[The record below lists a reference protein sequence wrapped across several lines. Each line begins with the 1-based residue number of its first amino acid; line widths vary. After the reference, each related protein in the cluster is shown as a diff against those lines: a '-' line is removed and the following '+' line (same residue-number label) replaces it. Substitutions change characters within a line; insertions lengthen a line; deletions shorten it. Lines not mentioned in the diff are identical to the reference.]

1 MNVLPGSPHPL
12 GATFDGRGVNF
23 AIYSET
29 ATRVELCLF
38 DEHAREARYTLRQC
52 TAFVW
57 HGYIA
62 DVRPGQRYGYRVYGP
77 YDPKHGL
84 RFNPEVVL
92 LDPYAKALASP
103 ENWELGCFAYELGSP
118 EGDLRISRKPAL
130 GAPRGVVIDTDFDWE
145 DDELPRTPLHKTVIY
160 EAHVRGL
167 TMRHP
172 DVPPSLRGTYA
183 GIAHP
188 SVVKYLQELGITAI
202 ELMPIHAFTDD
213 KHLLDRNLRNYWGYN
228 SIGFFAP
235 DVRYRSGRTI
245 GSEVTEFKQ
254 MVKTLHRARIEVI
267 VDVVYNHTA
276 EGNHLGPTFSLKGID
291 NPTYYRLVADDARHY
306 FDYTG
311 TGNTLNVRHP
321 QVLALIMD
329 SLRYWAEEMHVDG
342 FRFDL
347 AAALARQLHDV
358 DQLSSFFTLI
368 HDSPTLRDAKMIAE
382 PWDVG
387 EGGYQVGNF
396 PVRWAEWN
404 GRYRDTMRA
413 FWKGDG
419 GQAAELGFRLT
430 GSGDLYAMSG
440 RKPSASINFITAHD
454 GFTLNDLVSYNHKH
468 NEANG
473 EDNRDGTNDNRSW
486 NCGAEGPTNDREV
499 LDLRRRQRR
508 NLLATLLLSQGTPML
523 LAGDEFA
530 RTQGGNNNA
539 YCQDN
544 EVGWV
549 DWQWDDEQ
557 RRLYEFTRRVLSL
570 RRQHPALHRSK
581 FFQGRP
587 IQNAD
592 LSDLAWFRHDGRPMS
607 SVDWSN
613 PSTRSLIMFLAGRG
627 IDDVDDDGRP
637 IVDDDL
643 LLAINASHL
652 DLPLT
657 LPLVQSVEQWQLLL
671 DTNEDGR
678 EARFRAGATLKLRAR
693 SLMLFGSPSRV
704 LRRGGA
710 LHTLGATYRMQL
722 HGGFGFRAAAARV
735 DYLQRLGVTDLYVS
749 PIFVAARGSPHGY
762 DVVDHERLNP
772 ELGGEADFEQL
783 SRELRR
789 RKMGLCVDWVP
800 NYMGNAPGENPWW
813 EDVLENGQ
821 SSVHALAFDIDWAPL
836 KDELRDTV
844 LLPVLP
850 DQYGRVLER
859 GELRVE
865 LDGGRFFV
873 RHGEMRFPLGP
884 KSLLE
889 LVERAASST
898 GLPDNAPH
906 QQELESLR
914 ASLYHLPDRL
924 SSTEY
929 ARKERHREKE
939 VFKRRL
945 DRLLG
950 ESPRVSAAFD
960 AALEQLNGVL
970 GDDASFD
977 ALDRLLGQQSYR
989 LASWRVASQE
999 INYRRF
1005 FDTNSLVALRMEEP
1019 LVFERAH
1026 RKLFQMM
1033 AKHAIQALRLDHTD
1047 GLYDPLAYF
1056 ETLQRQFKATMLL
1069 DHSATPDDAAR
1080 PLPILVEKILGAFEK
1095 LPASWP
1101 VDGTT
1106 GYEFAASAIGVGVDR
1121 DAEAALTEL
1130 YREFTNDTR
1139 SFEAHVYESRIRIL
1153 LDSLASEVNML
1164 ARRLER
1170 IAASH
1175 RQYRDFTLVS
1185 LTRALIEIIACFP
1198 VYRTYLRAGSPPTE
1212 EDARQIQVAVERAR
1226 RRTSPTLDTSI
1237 FDFIQETL
1245 LSIGV
1250 NAGSDHA
1257 DSERFAL
1264 RFQQLTGPVMA
1275 KSVEDTAFYR
1285 YHRLIALNEVGVD
1298 PAAFGVS
1305 LERFHAQYAE
1315 RLRSWPLSM
1324 VTTSTHATKRGEDA
1338 AALLVLLTEMPD
1350 EWRAAVFEWSALAD
1364 AHRSHDGDAPAP
1376 SRRDEYMYY
1385 QALIG
1390 AWPFGWDGEAGRPE
1404 FIARMR
1410 AFMRKATRE
1419 AKEQTSWAAP
1429 DAAYDESV
1437 ERFVTGTL
1445 DDAGLRSKIA
1455 AFCGRLGPHGATNA
1469 IARVLLR
1476 SCSPGV
1482 PDTYQG
1488 SELWNQSLAEP
1499 DNRGPVDYECR
1510 CALLDEIEQASD
1522 RQALI
1527 ARLLERWPDGALK
1540 LFVTHVA
1547 LTARSERRD
1556 VFVHGDHAPLPAGEH
1571 LIAFIRTTAQ
1581 SSVIICV
1588 PRFPWRL
1595 TRGERPWP
1603 LGDVWGDQT
1612 LLVPAGRYTDAF
1624 TRREF
1629 QTHGTLRLKELFATF
1644 PLALLTVN
1652 NGAPD
1657 TSDSA

>member
-23 AIYSET
+23 ALYSET
-29 ATRVELCLF
+29 ATKVELCLF
-38 DEHAREARYTLRQC
+38 DEQAREARLTLRQC

-57 HGYIA
+57 HGYVA
-62 DVRPGQRYGYRVYGP
+62 GVRPGQRYGYRVHGP
-77 YDPKHGL
+77 YDPQSGL
-84 RFNPEVVL
+84 RFNSEVVL
-92 LDPYAKALASP
+92 LDPYAKAVAAP
-103 ENWELGCFAYELGSP
+103 ERWDLGCFAYELGTP
-118 EGDLRISRKPAL
+118 DADLRISKNPAL
-130 GAPRGVVIDTDFDWE
+130 GAPRGVVIDTEFDWE

-172 DVPPSLRGTYA
+172 EVPAPLRGTYA
-183 GIAHP
+183 GLAHP
-188 SVVKYLQELGITAI
+188 VIVKYLQDLGVTAI
-202 ELMPIHAFTDD
+202 ELMPIHAFIDD
-213 KHLLDRNLRNYWGYN
+213 KHLLDQGRRNYWGYN

-235 DVRYRSGRTI
+235 DVRYRSGRQI

-254 MVKTLHRARIEVI
+254 MVKTLHRANIEVI

-291 NPTYYRLVADDARHY
+291 NPTYYRLVAEDPRHY

-329 SLRYWAEEMHVDG
+329 SLRYWAEEMHIDG

-368 HDSPTLRDAKMIAE
+368 HDSPTLRDVKMIAE

-419 GQAAELGFRLT
+419 GHAAELGFRLT

-473 EDNRDGTNDNRSW
+473 ENNRDGTNDNRSW
-486 NCGAEGPTNDREV
+486 NGGVEGPTDDAEV

-523 LAGDEFA
+523 LAGDEFG
-530 RTQGGNNNA
+530 RTQHGNNNA

-544 EVGWV
+544 ELSWL
-549 DWQWDDEQ
+549 DWNLNQDQLE
-557 RRLYEFTRRVLSL
+557 LFEFTRRVLSL

-592 LSDLAWFRHDGRPMS
+592 LSDLAWFRHDGKPMS
-607 SVDWSN
+607 NEDWNN

-627 IDDVDDDGRP
+627 IDDVDDGGRP

-657 LPLVQSVEQWQLLL
+657 LPLVQSVEEWQLLL
-671 DTNEDGR
+671 DTNDDHR
-678 EARFRAGATLKLRAR
+678 EARLPAGARLLLRAR
-693 SLMLFGSPSRV
+693 SLMLFGSPSRA

-710 LHTLGATYRMQL
+710 LHTLGVTYRMQL
-722 HGGFGFRAAAARV
+722 HPDFGFRAAADQI
-735 DYLQRLGVTDLYVS
+735 DYLHALGITDLYLS
-749 PIFVAARGSPHGY
+749 PIFMAARGSRHGY
-762 DVVDHERLNP
+762 DVVNHERLNP
-772 ELGGEADFEQL
+772 ELGSEADFEAL
-783 SRELRR
+783 SGRLRQHR
-789 RKMGLCVDWVP
+789 MGLCIDWVP
-800 NYMGNAPGENPWW
+800 NHMGNAPGQNPWW

-821 SSVHALAFDIDWAPL
+821 SSVHALAFDIDWSPL
-836 KDELRDTV
+836 KDELKDTV

-865 LDGGRFFV
+865 LEAGRFFV
-873 RHGEMRFPLGP
+873 RHGDDRFPIGP

-889 LVERAASST
+889 LVEGAAATT
-898 GLPDNAPH
+898 GLPENDPQ
-906 QQELESLR
+906 QQELESVL
-914 ASLYHLPDRL
+914 ASLAHLPDRR
-924 SSTEY
+924 SPTEHD
-929 ARKERHREKE
+929 RRERHREKE

-945 DRLLG
+945 DRLLA
-950 ESPRVSAAFD
+950 SSSTVAAAFQ
-960 AALEQLNGVL
+960 AALDRLNGTP
-970 GDDASFD
+970 GDPASFD

-1005 FDTNSLVALRMEEP
+1005 FDVNSLAALRMEEP
-1019 LVFERAH
+1019 IVFERAH
-1026 RKLFQMM
+1026 RALFRWM
-1033 AKHAIQALRLDHTD
+1033 AKGTIQALRLDHTD

-1056 ETLQRQFKATMLL
+1056 ENLQRQFRATMGVDL
-1069 DHSATPDDAAR
+1069 SAMPDDAAR

-1095 LPASWP
+1095 LPAEWP

-1106 GYEFAASAIGVGVDR
+1106 GYEFAASAIGVTVDR
-1121 DAEAALTEL
+1121 EAEEQLSAL
-1130 YREFTNDTR
+1130 YQEFTGDTR
-1139 SFEAHVYESRIRIL
+1139 SFDTHVYESKIRIL
-1153 LDSLASEVNML
+1153 YDSLASEVNML
-1164 ARRLER
+1164 VRQLER
-1170 IAASH
+1170 IAAAH
-1175 RQYRDFTLVS
+1175 RHFRDFTLVS
-1185 LTRALIEIIACFP
+1185 LTRAVIEIIAAFP
-1198 VYRTYLRAGSPPTE
+1198 VYRTYLRAGVAPAE
-1212 EDARQIQVAVERAR
+1212 EDVRQIQAAVRLAR
-1226 RRTSPTLDTSI
+1226 RRTASTLDPSI
-1237 FDFIQETL
+1237 FDFIQTTL
-1245 LSIGV
+1245 LSSGG
-1250 NAGSDHA
+1250 NASGDLE
-1257 DSERFAL
+1257 SERFAL
-1264 RFQQLTGPVMA
+1264 RFQQLTAPVMA

-1285 YHRLIALNEVGVD
+1285 YQRLIALNEVGAD
-1298 PAAFGVS
+1298 PASFGIS

-1315 RLRSWPLSM
+1315 RLRTWPLSM
-1324 VTTSTHATKRGEDA
+1324 VTTSTHDTRRGEDA
-1338 AALLVLLTEMPD
+1338 ASLIVVLTEIPN
-1350 EWRAAVFEWSALAD
+1350 EWRAALSEWAELAD
-1364 AHRSHDGDAPAP
+1364 IYKSVNGHGAAP
-1376 SRRDEYMYY
+1376 SRRDEYMFY
-1385 QALIG
+1385 QALVG
-1390 AWPFGWDGEAGRPE
+1390 AWPLGWDGQAGLAD
-1404 FIARMR
+1404 FVARMKT
-1410 AFMRKATRE
+1410 FMCGATRE
-1419 AKEQTSWAAP
+1419 AKERTSWASP
-1429 DAAYDESV
+1429 DAAYDDGV
-1437 ERFVTGTL
+1437 ARFVEGTL
-1445 DDAGLRSKIA
+1445 GDDSLRARWA
-1455 AFCGRLGPHGATNA
+1455 AFCGHLGTYGATNA
-1469 IARVLLR
+1469 IGKVLLR
-1476 SCSPGV
+1476 LCSPGV
-1482 PDTYQG
+1482 PDTFQG
-1488 SELWNQSLAEP
+1488 SELWNQSFLDP
-1499 DNRGPVDYECR
+1499 DTVTAVDYEHR
-1510 CALLDEIEQASD
+1510 RRLLDEIAGYDD
-1522 RQALI
+1522 RLALI
-1527 ARLLERWPDGALK
+1527 ERLLSRYSDGALK

-1547 LTARSERRD
+1547 LTTRREHREA
-1556 VFVHGDHAPLPAGEH
+1556 FIHGDHAALPVGEH
-1571 LIAFIRTTAQ
+1571 VISFIRTTSQ
-1581 SSVIICV
+1581 SSIIVCV
-1588 PRFPWRL
+1588 PRFSRRL

-1603 LGDVWGDQT
+1603 LAGVWGDQT
-1612 LLVPAGRYTDAF
+1612 ILVPAGRYTDAF

-1629 QTHGTLRLKELFATF
+1629 QTHGTLRLADVFGSF
-1644 PLALLTVN
+1644 PLALLISKS
-1652 NGAPD
+1652 GPPR
-1657 TSDSA
+1657 S